1 MQWLSVTKSR
11 VVRIVQSIVAMA
23 IQGSAQ
29 FFTTTLTASVVNQ
42 LLQNEPIARISVDSL
57 VTIRY
62 DTTGATNTVQST
74 IAADTRIILR
84 ESPIPV
90 GGTAGVI
97 PNADS
102 NPGVSFLAFAGETLQ
117 VTARETAAATPVVN
131 MMVEVVPV

>member
-1 MQWLSVTKSR
+1 MKWLSVTTSR
-11 VVRIVQSIVAMA
+11 LVAIVQSITAMA

-42 LLQNEPIARISVDSL
+42 LLQNEPLARISVDSL

-62 DTTGATNTVQST
+62 DTTGATNTVLST
-74 IAADTRIILR
+74 IFADTRVILR

-90 GGTAGVI
+90 GATAGVI
-97 PNADS
+97 PNADA

-131 MMVEVVPV
+131 MFVEVVPV

>member
-1 MQWLSVTKSR
+1 MKWLAVVLSPVVEAYRSVK
-11 VVRIVQSIVAMA
+11 MA

-29 FFTTTLTASVVNQ
+29 FLTVTLTASVVNQ
-42 LLQNEPIARISVDSL
+42 LLANEPIARISVDSL

-84 ESPIPV
+84 ESPVPV
-90 GGTAGVI
+90 GGTAGVN

-117 VTARETAAATPVVN
+117 VSARETAAATPVVN
-131 MMVEVVPV
+131 MFIEVVPV

>member
-1 MQWLSVTKSR
+1 MEWLVPTVSR
-11 VVRIVQSIVAMA
+11 LVAIVQRITSMA

-42 LLQNEPIARISVDSL
+42 LLANEPIARISIDSV

-62 DTTGATNTVQST
+62 DTDGATNTVIST

-84 ESPIPV
+84 DSPVPI
-90 GGTAGVI
+90 GATAGVI

-117 VTARETAAATPVVN
+117 VSARETAGATPVVN
-131 MMVEVVPV
+131 MFIEVVPV

>member
-1 MQWLSVTKSR
+1 VKWLKVVLSP
-11 VVRIVQSIVAMA
+11 VVRAHQLVRGA

-42 LLQNEPIARISVDSL
+42 LLANEPIARISVNSV

-62 DTTGATNTVQST
+62 DTSGATNTVLST
-74 IAADTRIILR
+74 IASDTRTILR

-90 GGTAGVI
+90 GATAGVI
-97 PNADS
+97 PNADN

-131 MMVEVVPV
+131 MFIEVIPD